1 MGWEKSFGTSH
12 LLMWNHSGQV
22 KGCQFSTYV
31 ILQFNC
37 FGRGW
42 ELESEGDM
50 QGERRGA
57 LLVIGILAIS
67 AILGGLYGPPVRAT
81 SADANSL
88 QESVKSFSRV
98 LSIVE
103 KNYATKVDTDHAL
116 YSGAIPGML
125 RVLDPHSSFFDPRAY
140 ANLREDQRGRYY
152 GVGMTI
158 VPRESFTYVL
168 APMPGAPAFR
178 AGIRPGDKIV
188 AVDGHT
194 AEGLSSSEVADML
207 KGPKGTIVHIT
218 MNRVGYDDNLNFT
231 VTRDEI
237 PKHSVDIAFM
247 LKPDIGYIKLSG
259 FNETTDPELSAALKE
274 LDASRLNGLVFDLRG
289 NPGGLLSEAVAVSDM
304 LLDKNQL
311 IVSHHGRSSPE
322 RRYYAI
328 RGNRG
333 VSVPLVVIVNGGS
346 ASASEI
352 VTGAIQDHDRGM
364 VVGEQ
369 SFGKGLVQ
377 TVSGL
382 SENTGLALTTARY
395 YTPSGRLIQRD
406 YKATSLYDYLYN
418 HKNPAPTEVKLTESG
433 RQVTGG
439 GGITPDVTVQPNKY
453 NPFQESL
460 LRRDVFFA
468 YQGGVG
474 GFTTYFLG
482 SKPEVTKDFVAG
494 DNVMKA
500 FTTYLDREKVK
511 YTEADI
517 AENLSW
523 IKREIKKEA
532 FISVFGLTE
541 GYKVDLEDDAQLQK
555 AVETLPQARALY
567 DNARKIIAQRT
578 GPMGDQ
584 RQ

>member
-1 MGWEKSFGTSH
+1 MP
-12 LLMWNHSGQV
+12 Q
-22 KGCQFSTYV
+22 
-31 ILQFNC
+31 
-37 FGRGW
+37 
-42 ELESEGDM
+42 ESEGEM

-57 LLVIGILAIS
+57 LLVIGVLVVS
-67 AILGGLYGPPVRAT
+67 AILGGIYGPPVRAT
-81 SADANSL
+81 STDVNSL
-88 QESVKSFSRV
+88 QDTVRSFTHV
-98 LSIVE
+98 LSVVQ
-103 KNYATKVDTDHAL
+103 KNYATPIDTDHAL

-158 VPRESFTYVL
+158 VPRDNFTYVL
-168 APMPGAPAFR
+168 APMPGSPAYR
-178 AGIRPGDKIV
+178 AGIRPGDVIM
-188 AVDGHT
+188 AVDSKST
-194 AEGLSSSEVADML
+194 EGLSSSEVADML
-207 KGPKGTIVHIT
+207 KGPKGTVVHIT
-218 MNRVGYDDNLNFT
+218 MKRVGYADNVNFT

-237 PKHSVDIAFM
+237 PKHSVDLDFEV
-247 LKPDIGYIKLSG
+247 KPGIGYIKLSG
-259 FNETTDPELSAALKE
+259 FNETTDGELAAALKD
-274 LDASRLNGLVFDLRG
+274 LDATKLDGLVLDLRG
-289 NPGGLLSEAVAVSDM
+289 NPGGLLNEAVAVSDM
-304 LLDKNQL
+304 FLDKNQL
-311 IVSHHGRSSPE
+311 IVSHHGRASAE
-322 RRYYAI
+322 RRYYAV

-333 VSVPLVVIVNGGS
+333 VTIPLVVIVNGGS

-352 VTGAIQDHDRGM
+352 VTGSIQDHDRGL

-406 YKATSLYDYLYN
+406 YKDISLYDYLYN
-418 HKNPAPTEVKLTESG
+418 HKNPAPTEVKLTDSG

-439 GGITPDVTVQPNKY
+439 GGITPDVVVSPAKL

-460 LRRDVFFA
+460 LRHEVFFA

-482 SKPEVTKDFVAG
+482 SKPEVTKEFVVSDA
-494 DNVMKA
+494 VMKT
-500 FTTYLDREKVK
+500 FHTYLDKEKIP
-511 YTEADI
+511 YTEDDLAQNS
-517 AENLSW
+517 AW
-523 IKREIKKEA
+523 IKREIRKEA

-541 GYKVDLEDDAQLQK
+541 GAKVDLDEDVQLQK

-567 DNARKIIAQRT
+567 ENARKIIAQRSS
-578 GPMGDQ
+578 GSMPQ
-584 RQ
+584 QQ